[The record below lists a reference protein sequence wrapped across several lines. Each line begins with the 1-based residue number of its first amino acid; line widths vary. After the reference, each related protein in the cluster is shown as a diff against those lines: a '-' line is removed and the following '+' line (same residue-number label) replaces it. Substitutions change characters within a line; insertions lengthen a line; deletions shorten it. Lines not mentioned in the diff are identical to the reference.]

1 MGLVRRLPDSRP
13 GLYRLHGR
21 CAHCASYHSTTD
33 SFVALE
39 RFASPHQYGE
49 NLCRVTQRGVVVG
62 KKFSTCVLK
71 IARRRLSAAAAVR
84 RTSFLSLRC
93 TICLIGALLAFAG
106 TPILRAQDQSD
117 TPKPVPVVTGAA
129 GFITTFDAGQP
140 HLGPLISAVIL
151 VPLKDRWLVESR
163 DTFESD
169 LTQEPG
175 RSGFHGQVLKE
186 VDYLQLDFIANPY
199 VTVTVGRFLTPFGIF
214 NERFY
219 PIWIRNLQT
228 DPLILPIGIG
238 PSNAST
244 GAMVRG
250 GFPAT
255 SSFNINY
262 AAYFSTLSTVSP
274 LDSSRFA
281 GGRLGIFIP
290 NQRIEIG
297 GSFQHLLQDDRSNSF
312 GFHGA
317 WQPPALPFDL
327 RGEYQR
333 SSQGSG
339 YWIEPA
345 YRLSQLPFWQNAM
358 RGTQLVARMQ
368 QFWVGAVP
376 SDSLLPANTRQFE
389 FGVNYYFEDGLRA
402 VSSYGRQFSAA
413 GNKNIWTIGLTYRFA
428 FPLGH
433 GDVN

>member
-1 MGLVRRLPDSRP
+1 MVGKNLRTAVLRIVRR
-13 GLYRLHGR
+13 GL
-21 CAHCASYHSTTD
+21 
-33 SFVALE
+33 
-39 RFASPHQYGE
+39 
-49 NLCRVTQRGVVVG
+49 
-62 KKFSTCVLK
+62 
-71 IARRRLSAAAAVR
+71 AAALAVCR
-84 RTSFLSLRC
+84 SSFLSLRC
-93 TICLIGALLAFAG
+93 AVSLIATVLVLAASPALQ
-106 TPILRAQDQSD
+106 AQDQSD
-117 TPKPVPVVTGAA
+117 TPRPVPVITGAA
-129 GFITTFDAGQP
+129 GLITTFDAGEP
-140 HLGPLISAVIL
+140 HLGPLISAVTL
-151 VPLKDRWLVESR
+151 FPLKDRWLIESR

-169 LTQEPG
+169 LSQGPG
-175 RSGFHGQVLKE
+175 SGFHGKVLKE

-199 VTVTVGRFLTPFGIF
+199 MTVTVGRFLTPFGIF

-228 DPLILPIGIG
+228 DPLILPMGIG

-255 SSFNINY
+255 SRFNINY

-290 NQRIEIG
+290 SERIEIG

-317 WQPPALPFDL
+317 WQPAALPFDL
-327 RGEYQR
+327 RGEYER

-345 YRLSQLPFWQNAM
+345 YRLSQLPFGQNAM
-358 RGTQLVARMQ
+358 RRTQLVARMQ
-368 QFWVGAVP
+368 QFWVGALP
-376 SDSLLPANTRQFE
+376 SNSLLPANTRQFE
-389 FGVNYYFEDGLRA
+389 FGVNYYFENGLRA